1 MGPPGTEIAPFARYY
16 THGMTSSAVKP
27 IGVVIGDAQPIFVE
41 GLQQAL
47 HVGSGQ
53 QRFDVRGIVS
63 EPHQVSLLLDRE
75 QPDLLLLDL
84 LFLGGEV
91 AANLSVL
98 RKRHPSVRFLLFTY
112 NDDVRLLKAAFK
124 GGADGILLKSASFS
138 DLFYAISEVLSGKT
152 YLGPGLTLNEKIPG
166 LGMDP
171 TLPDTRFARKYGLTR
186 REMEVLRYIAQV
198 MSNKE
203 IARRLYISDQT
214 VSVHRKNIMRKLK
227 VNSTAGV
234 VKIALENHVV

>member
-1 MGPPGTEIAPFARYY
+1 
-16 THGMTSSAVKP
+16 MTTSAVRTLS
-27 IGVVIGDAQPIFVE
+27 VVIADSQPIFVE

-47 HVGSGQ
+47 ASGSGHH
-53 QRFDVRGIVS
+53 RFEVRGVVS
-63 EPHQVSLLLDRE
+63 QLSDLLPLLSEE
-75 QPDLLLLDL
+75 QPNLLLLDITL
-84 LFLGGEV
+84 LGGEV
-91 AANLSVL
+91 ANTLSSL
-98 RKRHPSVRFLLFTY
+98 RKTYPYGRILLFTY
-112 NDDVRLLKAAFK
+112 NDDVRLLKAAFR
-124 GGADGILLKSASFS
+124 GGADGVLPKSVFAD
-138 DLFYAISEVLSGKT
+138 DLFCAIEAVLMGKT
-152 YLGPGLTLNEKIPG
+152 HLGPGLTLNEQMAG

-203 IARRLYISDQT
+203 IAQQLFISDQT

-234 VKIALENHVV
+234 VKIALENHLV